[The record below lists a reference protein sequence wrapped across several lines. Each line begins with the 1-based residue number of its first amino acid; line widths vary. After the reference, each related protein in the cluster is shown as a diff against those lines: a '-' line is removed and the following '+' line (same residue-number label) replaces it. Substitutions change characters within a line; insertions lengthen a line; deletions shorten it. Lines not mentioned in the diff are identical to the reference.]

1 VQVKPLTSIA
11 LPPLQGGGRRFDPY
25 SAHPHCNRRDHSA
38 DLFFPQRR
46 IAAVAPE
53 IEP

>member
-25 SAHPHCNRRDHSA
+25 IAHDEMSCFR
-38 DLFFPQRR
+38 
-46 IAAVAPE
+46 
-53 IEP
+53 